1 MEILHIENL
10 SFTYPEANKKALNN
24 ISLSIK
30 SGEFILLCGKSG
42 CGKSTLLRLLK
53 KELAPFGDLNGKV
66 LYKGYSL
73 SEIKDKTSVEEIGF
87 VAQNPE
93 SGIVTDTVWHELA
106 FTLEN
111 LGLENSVIRRKVA
124 ETASYFGLEELFHKK
139 AAELSG
145 GQKQLVNLA
154 SVMAA
159 NPKILL
165 LDEPTAQLD
174 PISAASF
181 ISTLK
186 KLNRELGLTVIIAE
200 HRLEELFPNADK
212 VLMMK
217 NGSIE
222 FFDKPK
228 NITSYILQNHEND
241 MRFALPSAV
250 KIYSEL
256 ESGGECPITVR
267 DGKTYIAKNYN
278 NKTKSLE
285 KPPYNHSDIKVVE
298 LKDVFFRYEK
308 ASPDILKGLSLTVY
322 KGEHFCVLG
331 GNGAGK
337 TTALGV
343 ISGIIKAY
351 RGKLLIN
358 GRKLSDYKQNELY
371 LNNIALL
378 PQDPATIFLSKT
390 VYEDLIATCKSL
402 NIDKVEAEDKISK
415 LAKELEIESLLK
427 SHPYDLSGGEQQKAA
442 LLKILLLNP
451 KILLLDEPTK
461 GIDAYSKLKL
471 AQIIE
476 KLKQKDIT
484 IITVTHDIEFAAET
498 ADRAGLM
505 FDGDIV
511 SIGTPNEFFSQNN
524 FYTTSASRISR
535 DYFENAVLCDD
546 VVKLCRLNGKKAD
559 TDNE

>member
-139 AAELSG
+139 TAELSG

-241 MRFALPSAV
+241 MRFALPSTV

-256 ESGGECPITVR
+256 ESGGVCPITVR

-285 KPPYNHSDIKVVE
+285 KPPYNHSDIKAVE

-390 VYEDLIATCKSL
+390 VYEDLIETCKSL
-402 NIDKVEAEDKISK
+402 NIDKAEAEDKISK

-511 SIGTPNEFFSQNN
+511 SVDAPNEFFSQNN

-535 DYFENAVLCDD
+535 DYFENAVLCED
-546 VVKLCRLNGKKAD
+546 VVKLCRLNGKRAD